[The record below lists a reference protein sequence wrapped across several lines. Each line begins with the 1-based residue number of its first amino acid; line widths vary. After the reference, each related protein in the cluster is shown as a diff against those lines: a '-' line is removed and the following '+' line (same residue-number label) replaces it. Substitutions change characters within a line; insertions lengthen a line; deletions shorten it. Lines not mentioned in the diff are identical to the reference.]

1 MVIMI
6 LYTLGM
12 HRCLKR
18 WEIFLCVNVQI
29 KDENMKGILG
39 IKNHI
44 WESFNCTRCLGSGYI
59 IYIGRF
65 QLAQKYNKPI
75 NKICKI
81 LFTNIS
87 WRKYSPDISYIFETS
102 NISLHKYTQKMQHKN
117 VLFIQE
123 FSNWQF
129 KHVQLLSYT
138 VNHKIAIFWYAR
150 SSPLCF
156 PFLSVKHYKYQHS
169 AYI

>member
-1 MVIMI
+1 MLTYYIANTGI
-6 LYTLGM
+6 IILINLRLYTLSYYA
-12 HRCLKR
+12 
-18 WEIFLCVNVQI
+18 
-29 KDENMKGILG
+29 LG
-39 IKNHI
+39 Q
-44 WESFNCTRCLGSGYI
+44 
-59 IYIGRF
+59 F

-75 NKICKI
+75 NKICGI
-81 LFTNIS
+81 RLSNIS
-87 WRKYSPDISYIFETS
+87 WIKYSPDISHIVEIF

-138 VNHKIAIFWYAR
+138 VNHEIAIFWYAR

-156 PFLSVKHYKYQHS
+156 PFLAVKHYKYQHLFRL
-169 AYI
+169 YVILLNICYPE

>member
-1 MVIMI
+1 MI

-18 WEIFLCVNVQI
+18 WEIFLCENVQI
-29 KDENMKGILG
+29 KDENMKGILV

-44 WESFNCTRCLGSGYI
+44 WESFNHIRYLGLGYNI
-59 IYIGRF
+59 ITAELKNTIHQSRRYVEFGLIIFLMKIFPGYRLHIRNIQHF
-65 QLAQKYNKPI
+65 IAQIHP
-75 NKICKI
+75 
-81 LFTNIS
+81 
-87 WRKYSPDISYIFETS
+87 
-102 NISLHKYTQKMQHKN
+102 KMQHKN

-138 VNHKIAIFWYAR
+138 VNHEIMIF
-150 SSPLCF
+150 
-156 PFLSVKHYKYQHS
+156 
-169 AYI
+169 